1 MNRRRLDIEMW
12 RDATLAATGRLDLT
26 IGGPSQPVDD
36 LGNVRRT
43 IYAKV
48 EREEMNGIL
57 RMHDFPEASSH
68 SPRREHTTTP
78 LQQLFV
84 LNSTWMEKQAEDL
97 WLRLKPIESDD
108 DRIAACYRLLFSRSV
123 TEEELT
129 IAHTFLA
136 DKEHAERKWKDYLQ
150 ALLGLNEFHF
160 VD

>member
-12 RDATLAATGRLDLT
+12 RDATLAASGRLDLK

-36 LGNVRRT
+36 LSNVRRT

-84 LNSTWMEKQAEDL
+84 LNSPWMEKQADDL

-108 DRIAACYRLLFSRSV
+108 DRIAACYRLLFAREV
-123 TEEELT
+123 TESELT
-129 IAHTFLA
+129 IAHAYLA
-136 DKEHAERKWKDYLQ
+136 DEKNAERRWKDYLQ